1 MDGNPTVGRSRAP
14 RTARIRRLPPAA
26 FVGSRLGAALGF
38 ASVHV
43 VIMGSGRVGVATSV
57 ALTQRGHS
65 VAIIDKRSEAF
76 DRLPPGFAAR
86 TIVGVGFDR
95 EVLEEAG
102 IKQADAF
109 IAVSSGDNSN
119 IVSARI
125 AREHYHV
132 PKVIARI
139 YDPRRAEIYE
149 RLNIPTIASVAWS
162 VSQIEFLLFHGR
174 EQLKEAFAGGNL
186 MDYRLVIPEHLT
198 GRPIS
203 SVQAPG
209 SIMVAGVERGGTGFI
224 PVEGSTFQ
232 EGDIVHFVLS
242 KDSFDKLDT
251 LLEPVSE

>member
-1 MDGNPTVGRSRAP
+1 
-14 RTARIRRLPPAA
+14 
-26 FVGSRLGAALGF
+26 
-38 ASVHV
+38 
-43 VIMGSGRVGVATSV
+43 MGSGRVGIATSM
-57 ALTQRGHS
+57 ALTHRGHS
-65 VAIIDKRSEAF
+65 VAVIDKRAEAF

-95 EVLEEAG
+95 EVMEEAG
-102 IKQADAF
+102 IKQAGGF

-174 EQLKEAFAGGNL
+174 EELKEAFGGGNL
-186 MDYRLVIPEHLT
+186 LDYRLVVPDHLIGT
-198 GRPIS
+198 SVS
-203 SVQAPG
+203 SVQIAG
-209 SIMVAGVERGGTGFI
+209 TILVAGIERGGTGFV
-224 PVEGSTFQ
+224 PVGTSTFQ
-232 EGDIVHFVLS
+232 QGDIAHFVLT
-242 KDSFDKLDT
+242 KDSMDKLDV
-251 LLEPVSE
+251 LLQPVTE